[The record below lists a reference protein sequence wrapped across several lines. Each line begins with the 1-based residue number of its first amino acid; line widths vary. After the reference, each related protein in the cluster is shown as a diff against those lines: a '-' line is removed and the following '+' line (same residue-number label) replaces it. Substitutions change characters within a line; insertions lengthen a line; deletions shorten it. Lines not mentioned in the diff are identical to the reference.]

1 VLVWEGENRKKTTQK
16 TTKKKARLGD
26 LAFNIYG
33 VKV

>member
-1 VLVWEGENRKKTTQK
+1 MAKIGKKQHEK
-16 TTKKKARLGD
+16 QQKKKARLGD